1 MSSREDAM
9 DLLLLGMSHRTADLA
24 TRESLA
30 FSPEEATA
38 LLRELTAREELL
50 EVAVLSTCNRT
61 ELYAV
66 THDATVAEAALRE
79 AVGRRRG
86 QNALCDGP
94 MRYRH
99 LREEAALHLHR
110 VAAGLDS
117 LVLGEK
123 QVLGQVKD
131 AWCLARGAGSLGPLL
146 DKLFASAV
154 HAGKRA
160 RTETEIDAGAVSVAS
175 AAVALAGKVFGELEG
190 RDVVVVGAGDT
201 GRLAARHFAERRPRR
216 LRVLNRTPER
226 AVALA
231 AEVSGEPGSLDG
243 LPGALVEADVVALAT
258 RAPQPLL
265 AAEAVAAALRQRP
278 RRPLVLLDLAV
289 PRDVEPEAAALENVF
304 LYPVDALRGLVEQSM
319 ERRQREAPRA
329 AKIAAEECERFL
341 AWWRGLGATPVLR
354 ELREHFERVRSE
366 ELARSLRHF
375 SPGEQEHVERLTRAL
390 VNKLLHLPT
399 TRLKSLDLRSRDGLA
414 RLDTVREL
422 FALGEAGPGGEV
434 DRGA

>member
-1 MSSREDAM
+1 M

-30 FSPEEATA
+30 FSPEEGAA
-38 LLRELTAREELL
+38 LLREIAVREDVV
-50 EVAVLSTCNRT
+50 EVAILSTCNRT

-66 THDATVAEAALRE
+66 TPDPTAAEAALRE

-86 QNALCDGP
+86 AHALSEGP
-94 MRYRH
+94 TRYRR
-99 LREEAALHLHR
+99 LGEEAALHLHR

-123 QVLGQVKD
+123 QVLGQVKE

-201 GRLAARHFAERRPRR
+201 GRLAAVHFAERRPGR

-226 AVALA
+226 AAALA
-231 AEVSGEPGSLDG
+231 AEVSGEAGGLDA
-243 LPGALVEADVVALAT
+243 LPAALVETDVVALAT
-258 RAPQPLL
+258 RAPQPVL
-265 AAEAVAAALRQRP
+265 AAETVAAALRQRP

-289 PRDVEPEAAALENVF
+289 PRDVEPEAATLENVF

-319 ERRQREAPRA
+319 ERRHREAPRA

-375 SPGEQEHVERLTRAL
+375 SPGEQERVERLTRAL

-422 FALGEAGPGGEV
+422 FALGGEPGPGGEV